1 MSQEELSCELHVK
14 EEICYIFDV
23 LFKDFILSKWQG
35 IELLKAKMLLRF
47 HGDSRDNQVTSE
59 YHENEGSTCKP
70 VRKSGRSAAQKA
82 RDRIMALHLSEED
95 EENCC

>member
-1 MSQEELSCELHVK
+1 MARDRVTQSENVTEVP
-14 EEICYIFDV
+14 
-23 LFKDFILSKWQG
+23 
-35 IELLKAKMLLRF
+35 
-47 HGDSRDNQVTSE
+47 GDSRDNQVTSE
-59 YHENEGSTCKP
+59 YHEDEGSTCKP